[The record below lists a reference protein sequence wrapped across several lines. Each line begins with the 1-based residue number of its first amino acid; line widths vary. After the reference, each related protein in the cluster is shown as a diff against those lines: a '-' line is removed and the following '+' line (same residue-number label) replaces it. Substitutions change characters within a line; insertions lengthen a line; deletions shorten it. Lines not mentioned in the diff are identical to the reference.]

1 MLIEV
6 VNIDIVVDKNFKDDL
21 KSDDRIM
28 DL

>member
-1 MLIEV
+1 MQIEV